1 MAAVSRNMVADDR
14 DDFGIDALGGVGNEI
29 MCKWLSLLPR
39 HNQIVPYGKHSRHSV
54 GLQSRHVL
62 V

>member
-1 MAAVSRNMVADDR
+1 MVADDR

-39 HNQIVPYGKHSRHSV
+39 HNQIVLHGKHSWNAI